1 MSLGLY
7 NVANLYY
14 QRYANQQN
22 KAVNR
27 NNNIDFS
34 SALSAKK
41 AENMGT
47 IQAAEETS
55 TSKVDVYQKYLE
67 QKYGNVRIENVGKD
81 QQSLD
86 KIAKTMRGNDVII
99 APNIFE
105 EMANDTEKAA
115 YYEEK
120 IDHFFNDIIPR
131 ETARCA
137 AMGLDFQACGVV
149 IHEDGTV
156 TYICGCA
163 DSPERVAEVN
173 KINKAKREKE
183 VAQIKANMERS
194 MEAAEK
200 YRTEMKIL
208 SQKQIMEEA
217 IKSRITD
224 SKVSPQVFVS
234 AVTAYDKNFMY
245 IQ

>member
-1 MSLGLY
+1 MDLGLS
-7 NVANLYY
+7 NIANMYY
-14 QRYANQQN
+14 QRYANRQN
-22 KAVNR
+22 KTVNQ
-27 NNNIDFS
+27 NNSIDFS
-34 SALSAKK
+34 STLSAKK
-41 AENMGT
+41 AENMSMA
-47 IQAAEETS
+47 QATEKTS
-55 TSKVDVYQKYLE
+55 TSKIDAYQKYLK

-81 QQSLD
+81 DKSLD

-105 EMANDTEKAA
+105 EMANSPQKAA
-115 YYEEK
+115 YYEQK
-120 IDHFFNDIIPR
+120 IDYFFNQIVPK

-183 VAQIKANMERS
+183 VAQMKENMERS
-194 MEAAEK
+194 MESVGK
-200 YRTEMKIL
+200 CRTEIKIL
-208 SQKQIMEEA
+208 SEKQAMEET
-217 IKSRITD
+217 IKNRITD
-224 SKVSPQVFVS
+224 SKVSPQVFASV
-234 AVTAYDKNFMY
+234 VTAYNKNFMY

>member
-1 MSLGLY
+1 MSLDLY

-14 QRYANQQN
+14 QRYANHQN
-22 KAVNR
+22 KAVNYD
-27 NNNIDFS
+27 NSIDFS
-34 SALSAKK
+34 STLSAKK

-47 IQAAEETS
+47 AQAAEETS
-55 TSKVDVYQKYLE
+55 ISKVNAYQKYLE
-67 QKYGNVRIENVGKD
+67 QKYGNVRIQSVGKD

-86 KIAKTMRGNDVII
+86 RIAKSMRGDDVII
-99 APNIFE
+99 APNILE

-137 AMGLDFQACGVV
+137 SMGLVYEPCGVV
-149 IHEDGTV
+149 VHDDGTV
-156 TYICGCA
+156 TYISGCS
-163 DSPERVAEVN
+163 DSPERVAKV
-173 KINKAKREKE
+173 KAINKAKREKE
-183 VAQIKANMERS
+183 IAQMKANMEHS

-200 YRTEMKIL
+200 RRTEIKIL
-208 SQKQIMEEA
+208 GEKQAMEEA

-224 SKVSPQVFVS
+224 SKVSPQVFAS
-234 AVTAYDKNFMY
+234 AIAAYDNNFMY
-245 IQ
+245 L